1 MGTTI
6 AKRLMIGLLGA
17 ALVPAFAASAQVAD
31 QPIQQDDAKTQDA
44 NAQAEQEQAKK
55 PDVNDRNCMR
65 HTGSR
70 IPPRV
75 KKDGTCVDA
84 HGNAYTRDDLYRTG
98 EINTADAL
106 RKADVSISI
115 DP

>member
-31 QPIQQDDAKTQDA
+31 QPIQQDDAETQDA
-44 NAQAEQEQAKK
+44 NAQAEQDQAKK
-55 PDVNDRNCMR
+55 PDVNDRNCLR

-75 KKDGTCVDA
+75 DKKNGTCVDA
-84 HGNAYTRDDLYRTG
+84 YGNAYTRDDLYRTG

-106 RKADVSISI
+106 RKVDVSIG
-115 DP
+115 P

>member
-6 AKRLMIGLLGA
+6 AKRLTIALLGA

-31 QPIQQDDAKTQDA
+31 QPTQDDAVTQDA
-44 NAQAEQEQAKK
+44 DAQAEQDQAKK
-55 PDVNDRNCMR
+55 PDVNDRNCLR

-75 KKDGTCVDA
+75 DKKNGTCV
-84 HGNAYTRDDLYRTG
+84 NAYGNSYTREDLGRTG

-106 RKADVSISI
+106 RKVDVSIG
-115 DP
+115 PP